1 MVSQNN
7 TRPLRELINEARQH
21 EQQTHAFRQYLS
33 AVAPRLHKAIQLP
46 QSAPEE
52 TLLEFVV
59 RYLENVPDFLDAL
72 THCMQTA
79 GVYPQGKIFTDIAQ
93 EFFAIEPEPQVDD
106 GLHALLDKAYLAHR
120 LIEEVNDRLLMLCGV
135 PLAPMD
141 MTMSNIVIH
150 ELLGEEFANQLDLA
164 VHYAVETLFSPES
177 VADKLRL
184 EEFLSQHQAGQWR
197 ERLAEWP
204 CFAQDCAI
212 SILLDDALPSS
223 VH

>member
-7 TRPLRELINEARQH
+7 SRPLRELIHEARQH
-21 EQQTHAFRQYLS
+21 EQRTHAFRHYLT
-33 AVAPRLHKAIQLP
+33 AMTPRLHRAIQLP
-46 QSAPEE
+46 EAAPEE

-59 RYLENVPDFLDAL
+59 RYLENVPDFLEAL

-79 GVYPQGKIFTDIAQ
+79 GVYAHGKIFTDIAR
-93 EFFAIEPEPQVDD
+93 EFFAGEPEAQAS
-106 GLHALLDKAYLAHR
+106 LHALLDKAYLAHR

-150 ELLGEEFANQLDLA
+150 ELLGEEFANQLDMA
-164 VHYAVETLFSPES
+164 VHYAVETLFNPEGM
-177 VADKLRL
+177 ADKQRL

-197 ERLAEWP
+197 ERLTDWP

-212 SILLDDALPSS
+212 SLLLDDALPSS